1 MSINLFFAPI
11 LVMETSD
18 NHPNKDLA
26 LTATSYWT
34 TLPKNKIKIKIKI
47 LKNK

>member
-26 LTATSYWT
+26 LVTTSYWK
-34 TLPKNKIKIKIKI
+34 TLKTKTKKYSRK
-47 LKNK
+47 K